1 MSFLLVV
8 SWMHHCYDDV
18 DDPYY
23 ESIRLYEDVPTQT
36 TMFLTGQDAHGEIDA
51 AEPDK
56 NNTHHHQLRAR
67 AERTHQ

>member
-18 DDPYY
+18 DDLFF

-36 TMFLTGQDAHGEIDA
+36 TMFITGQDPYREIGE
-51 AEPDK
+51 
-56 NNTHHHQLRAR
+56 T
-67 AERTHQ
+67 ERCSGTRQKQHPSSSATGES